1 MAVKR
6 IQRLVIVV
14 RHLEE
19 AARRYADLLGT
30 TFSDLGPQEA
40 LGVRAMASEDWLV
53 EIISPTGP
61 RSAAARY
68 LEMHGEGIM
77 GVAFEVADIDEAR
90 SRVSSRGFGILHEL
104 DFGDSEDWKT
114 FKEIILDP
122 RDTHGAPVMLV
133 QAEPR

>member
-6 IQRLVIVV
+6 IQRVVIVV

-19 AARRYADLLGT
+19 AAGRYAGLLGT
-30 TFSDLGPQEA
+30 TFSDLGAQDA

-53 EIISPTGP
+53 ELISPTSP
-61 RSAAARY
+61 RSVAARY
-68 LEMHGEGIM
+68 LEKHGEGIM

-90 SRVSSRGFGILHEL
+90 SRVRSRGFSILNEL
-104 DFGDSEDWKT
+104 DFGDSETWKT
-114 FKEIILDP
+114 FREVILDP
-122 RDTHGAPVMLV
+122 RETCGAPVMLV